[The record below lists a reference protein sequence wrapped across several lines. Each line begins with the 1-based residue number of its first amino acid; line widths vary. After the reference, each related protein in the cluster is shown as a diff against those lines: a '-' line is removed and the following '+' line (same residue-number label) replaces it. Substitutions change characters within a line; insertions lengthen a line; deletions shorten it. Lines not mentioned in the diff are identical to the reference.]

1 MRRALHGI
9 LPTELVWRTNV
20 KEYLGLHVSVAD
32 ISESQNLKML
42 AALPKIVEQRNMVDD
57 I

>member
-20 KEYLGLHVSVAD
+20 KEYLGLHVSVAA